1 MIIQGKYVENNRD
14 IGYKAEKI
22 ASDFLESLGYTII
35 QKNFH
40 FGRYGEIDIIC
51 SDNTTLVFVEVK
63 YRNTYNYGTPE
74 SSITHKKIKT
84 LRRAAEGFLYIR
96 KIVDTECRFDI
107 IAIDFTDGMQSIR
120 HLKCAF

>member
-1 MIIQGKYVENNRD
+1 MIQGKYVENNRD

-22 ASDFLESLGYTII
+22 ASDFLESLGYSII

-40 FGRYGEIDIIC
+40 FGKYGEIDIIC
-51 SDNTTLVFVEVK
+51 DDNNTLVFVEVK

-74 SSITHKKIKT
+74 SSITQKKIKT

-96 KIVDTECRFDI
+96 KISDKECRFDV
-107 IAIDFTDGMQSIR
+107 IAIDFADGAQCIR